1 MASDEPV
8 AGVDSAIRSFSPTSR
23 HPSAHRHF
31 LVASGAGLVGS
42 YDFGCT
48 DYWLVDPEPDETLS
62 KQALSPPGASPIAA
76 HRTEPDNQLVAIFE
90 TLKQTA
96 NIAYPNQHF
105 SSLGIAKFIAFL
117 QDSCNI
123 AVFDDLPD
131 DLGPALYSS
140 QSTEQKV
147 LRLKV
152 CLFIH
157 ISEPTRP
164 Y

>member
-1 MASDEPV
+1 MQSDPL
-8 AGVDSAIRSFSPTSR
+8 AQLRDIRLPTDISWWPLAPGWWVLMILAALTIGWLILSLTKRYRSR
-23 HPSAHRHF
+23 LYRR
-31 LVASGAGLVGS
+31 
-42 YDFGCT
+42 
-48 DYWLVDPEPDETLS
+48 
-62 KQALSPPGASPIAA
+62 QALAQLQHIELSA
-76 HRTEPDNQLVAIFE
+76 DNQLVAIFE

-152 CLFIH
+152 LTSAKIWVAKHRIEVERKC
-157 ISEPTRP
+157 
-164 Y
+164 

>member
-1 MASDEPV
+1 LILSLTKRY
-8 AGVDSAIRSFSPTSR
+8 RSR
-23 HPSAHRHF
+23 LYRR
-31 LVASGAGLVGS
+31 
-42 YDFGCT
+42 
-48 DYWLVDPEPDETLS
+48 
-62 KQALSPPGASPIAA
+62 QALAQLQHIELSA
-76 HRTEPDNQLVAIFE
+76 DNQLVAIFE

-140 QSTEQKV
+140 QTTEQKV

-152 CLFIH
+152 LTSAKIWVAKHKAEVEKKC
-157 ISEPTRP
+157 
-164 Y
+164 